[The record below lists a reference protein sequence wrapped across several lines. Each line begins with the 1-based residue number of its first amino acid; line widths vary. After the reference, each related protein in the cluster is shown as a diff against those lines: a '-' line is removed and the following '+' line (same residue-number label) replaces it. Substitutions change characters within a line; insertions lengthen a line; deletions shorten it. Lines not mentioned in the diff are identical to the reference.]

1 MSLPPVGESSPA
13 WPLLCDLVASDRLIC
28 FTGAGISSTLER
40 KAGGKLPQWPQ
51 LLRELLDAMRPRM
64 TAEDIATCESLL
76 AVKDAT
82 GDMLIE
88 TASIIERIDPK
99 EFEATLRTA
108 TDPVAGYT
116 TDAHRVLEALRPRG
130 MVTLNYDEAHENAF
144 QRTTDV
150 LLPYAE
156 DRLTEHLRRNLNVP
170 FLLKAH
176 GSIGSP
182 LPLVLTYMSYR
193 ELLVRRPAYR
203 AFMNNLLTNFHM
215 LFYGFGMTDPEIDIL
230 IRTLLDQFGTP
241 IREHVLVRQA
251 KDDADAQGLETLM
264 RSRYRIHSL
273 HVEKFSDVP
282 GLLRKTLST
291 PGPTMRHLI
300 HDAILGNQDERM
312 AAHHGLHGLGPVGR
326 LCAQEVL
333 RQKLVE
339 FDADAH
345 YLSEVAYALG
355 DLAPKENKDVLM
367 KLVGSELLRRRPDP
381 PARALTVLRPA
392 LVPADIQQLEEW
404 LPLAEDLPD
413 DPDHRVAVYLRY
425 LIVYVKNKFLSD
437 KTKPV

>member
-1 MSLPPVGESSPA
+1 MSLPPTGESSPA

-40 KAGGKLPQWPQ
+40 QAGGMLPQWPQ
-51 LLRELLDAMRPRM
+51 LLGELLSAMRSRL
-64 TAEDIATCESLL
+64 TAEDITTCESLL
-76 AVKDAT
+76 AVKGAT

-88 TASIIERIDPK
+88 TASILERIDPK
-99 EFEATLRTA
+99 QFEVKLRAA
-108 TDPVAGYT
+108 TDPVAGHT
-116 TDAHRVLEALRPRG
+116 TDAHRALEALRPLG

-144 QRTTDV
+144 KRATEV
-150 LLPYAE
+150 LLPYDE
-156 DRLTEHLRRNLNVP
+156 ERLTEHLRRNLDAP

-182 LPLVLTYMSYR
+182 LPLVLTYVSYR

-203 AFMNNLLTNFHM
+203 AFMNHLFTNFNM
-215 LFYGFGMTDPEIDIL
+215 LFYGFGMTDPDIDIL
-230 IRTLLDQFGTP
+230 IRNLLDQFGAP

-251 KDDADAQGLETLM
+251 KDDADAQGLETLP

-273 HVEKFSDVP
+273 HVEKFDDVP
-282 GLLRKTLST
+282 ALLLKTLHT
-291 PGPTMRHLI
+291 PGPTTQRLI
-300 HDAILGNQDERM
+300 HDAICGNQNERT
-312 AAHHGLHGLGPVGR
+312 AAHHALRALGPVGR

-333 RQKLVE
+333 RHKLVE
-339 FDADAH
+339 YDANAH

-355 DLAPKENKDVLM
+355 DLAPKENKDLLM
-367 KLVGSELLRRRPDP
+367 KLVATELARRRPDP

-392 LVPADIQQLEEW
+392 LVPADIPQLEAW
-404 LPLAEDLPD
+404 LPLAEALPD
-413 DPDHRVAVYLRY
+413 DLDYRVAAYLRY
-425 LIVYVKNKFLSD
+425 LVVYVKNKFLSD